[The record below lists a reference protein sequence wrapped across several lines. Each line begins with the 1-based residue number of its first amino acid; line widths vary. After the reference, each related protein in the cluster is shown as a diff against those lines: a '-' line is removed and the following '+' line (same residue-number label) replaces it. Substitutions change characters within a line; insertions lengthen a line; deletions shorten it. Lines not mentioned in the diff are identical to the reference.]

1 MQLSPKIALIQ
12 YPQMPRQ
19 RQIRPYE
26 TTIRARFHPSSR
38 RGVCHALVSFILAR
52 GLEVLGMLVNLA
64 KERYDEF
71 VWEKEVGEEMQNRL
85 QNR

>member
-52 GLEVLGMLVNLA
+52 GLEVLGMLVTLA
-64 KERYDEF
+64 KEMMRGRFD
-71 VWEKEVGEEMQNRL
+71 
-85 QNR
+85 